1 MNTWEDSAL
10 KLLNKSL
17 NSVPL
22 ELSEINWQCA
32 LSTKT
37 ESLAQHISAFA
48 NYSGGGFLAI
58 GINNDDK
65 SSPLSKVEMDEF
77 IQ

>member
-17 NSVPL
+17 NS
-22 ELSEINWQCA
+22 ECA